1 MKKIAFTVPVNAC
14 EKVKEAM
21 YLVGAGR
28 FNNYER
34 QCWQTLGEGQW
45 LPMKGA
51 NPTIGKAG
59 VLEKV
64 QEFKVEMFC
73 EDQYLRAAITAM
85 LDAHPYEGPQ
95 FEVYTIENT
104 IEIRR
109 A

>member
-14 EKVKEAM
+14 EQVKEAM
-21 YLVGAGR
+21 YKAGAGR

-51 NPTIGKAG
+51 NPTIGKEG

-73 EDQYLRAAITAM
+73 DDEYLDSAIKAM

-95 FEVYTIENT
+95 FEVYSIENR
-104 IEIRR
+104 IVIKN